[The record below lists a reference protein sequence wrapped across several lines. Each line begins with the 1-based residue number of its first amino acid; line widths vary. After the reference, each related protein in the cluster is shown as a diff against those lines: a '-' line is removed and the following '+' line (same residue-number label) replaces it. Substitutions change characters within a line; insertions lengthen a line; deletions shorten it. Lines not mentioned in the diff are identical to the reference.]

1 MHFCVSLLICLF
13 GKVFVQEILLGRKYD
28 WNVRKTPTLNVNVI
42 SSFIIICYAA
52 LYFSLRSIIVN
63 KITVKNSF
71 SVITVD
77 LVD

>member
-1 MHFCVSLLICLF
+1 MLLA
-13 GKVFVQEILLGRKYD
+13 LL
-28 WNVRKTPTLNVNVI
+28 
-42 SSFIIICYAA
+42 IICYAA